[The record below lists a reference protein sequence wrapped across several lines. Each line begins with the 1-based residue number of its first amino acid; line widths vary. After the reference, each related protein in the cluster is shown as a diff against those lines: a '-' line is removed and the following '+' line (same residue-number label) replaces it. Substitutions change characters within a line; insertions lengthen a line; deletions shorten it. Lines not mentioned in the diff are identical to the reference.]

1 MLLEGSTWGYKKITA
16 TFTSSR
22 TGLSDVVIR
31 TTKCTKAIASISS
44 VVSRHATQCISL
56 FSIAILKNETAVP
69 IFRND
74 VRVVKS
80 VQNRAPL
87 RLSSITNLGWYV
99 HPLLSKTQFLL
110 FLFRTLWSLS
120 PFITSSE
127 HEILCCQRLSLFVIP
142 PYFEKRGILLQNSR
156 EKSHSG
162 SRAKCPKKL
171 ELHNPSVYHLRPG
184 GVHFAANSPPY
195 GSKLTSNSRGD
206 PGKKTNKHT
215 TFQRQTNKQTEKKK
229 QYSGISV
236 KMVSWEQ
243 GNGCG
248 FRKDGKLLLQTEKVH

>member
-44 VVSRHATQCISL
+44 VVSRHTTHASL
-56 FSIAILKNETAVP
+56 SFLSPSWKTRLLSL
-69 IFRND
+69 FRND
-74 VRVVKS
+74 VHVFKS
-80 VQNRAPL
+80 LQNRAPL
-87 RLSSITNLGWYV
+87 RFPSITNLGWY
-99 HPLLSKTQFLL
+99 
-110 FLFRTLWSLS
+110 LS

-127 HEILCCQRLSLFVIP
+127 HKILCCQRLSLFVIS
-142 PYFEKRGILLQNSR
+142 PYFEKKGILLQNSR
-156 EKSHSG
+156 GKSHSG
-162 SRAKCPKKL
+162 PRAKCPKKS
-171 ELHNPSVYHLRPG
+171 ELHYPSVYHLRPG

-195 GSKLTSNSRGD
+195 GSKFTSNSRGD

-215 TFQRQTNKQTEKKK
+215 TFQRQTNKQTEKKN

-248 FRKDGKLLLQTEKVH
+248 FRKDGKLLLQTAKVH